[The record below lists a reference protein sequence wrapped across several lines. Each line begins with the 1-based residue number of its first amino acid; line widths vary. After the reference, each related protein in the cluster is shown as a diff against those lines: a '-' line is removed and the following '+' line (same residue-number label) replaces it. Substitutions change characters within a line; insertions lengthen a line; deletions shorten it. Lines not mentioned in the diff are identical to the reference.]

1 MQHLCMEKMAAQVM
15 NLRLL
20 ENWSR
25 ALSADDP
32 LRLIVEEQEE
42 RDKDSN
48 HLANRFEAFFANF
61 VVANFQSNSVC

>member
-1 MQHLCMEKMAAQVM
+1 MEKRAAQVKGPQW
-15 NLRLL
+15 L
-20 ENWSR
+20 ENR
-25 ALSADDP
+25 GGALFADDP